1 MATES
6 LIALRPREPAL
17 PGRLSHSVREV
28 LVEIVTFERNH
39 ARIAWGT
46 TLVGLA
52 IGLALQ
58 ALG

>member
-1 MATES
+1 MTTHS
-6 LIALRPREPAL
+6 LVVVRRAAPSLTSRVGA
-17 PGRLSHSVREV
+17 SMREV
-28 LVEIVTFERNH
+28 LAEVVTFERTH
-39 ARIAWGT
+39 ARLAWGT